1 MGKIWGVWCKGV
13 QSLMMGDLKQ
23 INILSLRS
31 LIVVAS
37 LPLDYKE
44 ILESTSWCIHQV
56 LNSFKMD

>member
-23 INILSLRS
+23 IKILSLRS
-31 LIVVAS
+31 LIVAS

-44 ILESTSWCIHQV
+44 ILESPSWWHSSGFK
-56 LNSFKMD
+56 SFKMD